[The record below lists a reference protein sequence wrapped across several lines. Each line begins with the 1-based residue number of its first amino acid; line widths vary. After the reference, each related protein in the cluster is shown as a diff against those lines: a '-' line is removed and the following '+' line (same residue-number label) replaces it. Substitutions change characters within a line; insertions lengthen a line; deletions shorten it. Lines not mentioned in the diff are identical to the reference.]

1 MLRGCVRQWV
11 KNIEEINNVSFKN
24 MFLQI
29 LRKRRGM
36 SQDFL
41 AQKLGMTR
49 PTFAQ
54 IESGKREM
62 TISEVQKCAKIFGL
76 SLDDFLAERDTP
88 APEVNLEKSK
98 VLETENTVRISVPQ
112 KNLNKF
118 REVLLYILEQIGAR
132 SNVGEAVICKLLYFI
147 DFDFY
152 EKYETQLIGAEYL
165 RNHHGP
171 TPAAFPEIIK
181 QMEADGDLVPVVK
194 KYFQYDQ
201 KKYLPRC
208 RPNLEKAKLSA
219 REKEHI
225 DWEIARFGNKTAKEM
240 EDISHRDTPWVVTE
254 PLQIINYESVFYRSD
269 EFSVRD
275 YDSL

>member
-1 MLRGCVRQWV
+1 
-11 KNIEEINNVSFKN
+11 
-24 MFLQI
+24 MFLKT
-29 LRKRRGM
+29 LRKRHGM

-41 AQKLGMTR
+41 ARKLGITR
-49 PTFAQ
+49 PTLAQ
-54 IESGKREM
+54 IESEKREM
-62 TISEVQKCAKIFGL
+62 TVSKAQKCAQIFGL
-76 SLDDFLAERDTP
+76 SLDDFLAGRDVPTP
-88 APEVNLEKSK
+88 KVELEKSK
-98 VLETENTVRISVPQ
+98 NPEPENHIRISVPQ
-112 KNLNKF
+112 KNLAKF

-201 KKYLPRC
+201 KKYLPLR
-208 RPNLEKAKLSA
+208 RSDLERGKLSA
-219 REKEHI
+219 REKDHI
-225 DWEIARFGNKTAKEM
+225 DWEIARFGTKTAKEM
-240 EDISHRDTPWVVTE
+240 EEFSHRDTPWAVTD
-254 PLQIINYESVFYRSD
+254 PLQIIDYESVFYRSD

-275 YDSL
+275 YEAL